1 MNGKHKVL
9 AIIPAIALGI
19 ACAIP
24 ALALDT
30 RSNPPVSASTSMN
43 QAGED
48 TQGAVQNAYV
58 GMVTALRDTAITAE
72 IKAAFVSEMD
82 IRSFDIH
89 VTTTAGVVTL
99 DGHVPNS
106 DMAARVEAIAKN
118 TEGVRDVANNLRV
131 SPSASQN

>member
-1 MNGKHKVL
+1 
-9 AIIPAIALGI
+9 
-19 ACAIP
+19 
-24 ALALDT
+24 
-30 RSNPPVSASTSMN
+30 MN

-48 TQGAVQNAYV
+48 TQRAVQNAYL
-58 GMVTALRDTAITAE
+58 GTVTALRDTAITAE

-82 IRSFDIH
+82 IKSFDIH

-118 TEGVRDVANNLRV
+118 TEGVRDVANNLRI
-131 SPSASQN
+131 SSSSSQN